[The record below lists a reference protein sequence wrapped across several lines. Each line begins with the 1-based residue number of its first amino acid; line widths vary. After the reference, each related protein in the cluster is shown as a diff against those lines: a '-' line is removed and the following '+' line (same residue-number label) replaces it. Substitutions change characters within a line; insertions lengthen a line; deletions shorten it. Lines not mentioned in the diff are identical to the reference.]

1 MYFFLIFNAIIYIMN
16 RKILFSYTAG
26 IIFLIFLMNL
36 VANKLY
42 LYSSLWYFDMIMHFL
57 GGFWLGL
64 FFFWLFYKD
73 IFPDFKTSSVI
84 KLLLSVFLVGLLWEL
99 YEIGVN
105 ASFAK
110 DAFNL
115 IDTLSDLVCDMLG
128 GFSIYLIIRNVTKN
142 LQDTL

>member
-1 MYFFLIFNAIIYIMN
+1 MN

>member
-1 MYFFLIFNAIIYIMN
+1 MN
-16 RKILFSYTAG
+16 RKILFSYVAG
-26 IIFLIFLMNL
+26 IIFLIFLLNL
-36 VANKLY
+36 LANKLY

-73 IFPDFKTSSVI
+73 IFPDFKASFIV
-84 KLLLSVFLVGLLWEL
+84 KLLLSVFLVGLVWEL
-99 YEIGVN
+99 YEIVVN

-110 DAFNL
+110 DVFNL
-115 IDTLSDLVCDMLG
+115 SDTISDLVFDMLG

-142 LQDTL
+142 LQNTL

>member
-1 MYFFLIFNAIIYIMN
+1 MN

-36 VANKLY
+36 MANKLY

-64 FFFWLFYKD
+64 FFLWLFYKD
-73 IFPDFKTSSVI
+73 IFPDFKVSFIV
-84 KLLLSVFLVGLLWEL
+84 KLLLSVFLVGLVWEL
-99 YEIGVN
+99 YEIVVN

-110 DAFNL
+110 DVFDL
-115 IDTLSDLVCDMLG
+115 SDTISDLVFDMLG

-142 LQDTL
+142 LQNTL